1 MDFALTKDQKMYQKA
16 AREFLVKECSME
28 TVRDIL
34 QEEKGYSPVIWKKIS
49 ELEWLSILI
58 DEKYDGLGG
67 SFLDLCPIL
76 EEIGR
81 AVFPSPFFATVIMG
95 GNILS
100 EEADEETKSKL
111 LPSIANGNTI
121 VTIAI
126 EETEEEWSK
135 DAIRCKA
142 QKQGD
147 NYVIEGTKLFVPFA
161 AASDYIICCARPDDL
176 NANGISL
183 FLIDANDDRI
193 DFTPIPSFSTEKYY
207 QVHFKKVKVS
217 QKSIIGTPGQ
227 GWEAIERLQ
236 SIMTAARCIEMVG
249 GMQKVLEM
257 TVAFVKERKQFGVPI
272 GSQQAIQHYC
282 AEIAIDV
289 ETSKFMAYQAAW
301 KISNKQPCR
310 AEVSMA
316 KAWCGDAYQRVTAL
330 ALQAHGAT
338 GFTEE
343 YDLHLFYK
351 QAKSLQLMSGGSS
364 YHRKVVAQ
372 EMGLPI

>member
-1 MDFALTKDQKMYQKA
+1 MDFEFTKDQKMYQKA

-34 QEEKGYSPVIWKKIS
+34 QDEKGYSPDLWKKIA
-49 ELEWLSILI
+49 ELEWLSIMI

-67 SFLDLCPIL
+67 SFLDLCPIM

-95 GNILS
+95 GSIIS
-100 EEADEETKSKL
+100 EKADEKTKSTV
-111 LPSIANGNTI
+111 LPAIANGNTL
-121 VTIAI
+121 VTLAI
-126 EETEEEWSK
+126 EETAEGWSK
-135 DAIRCKA
+135 DAIRCTA

-147 NYVIEGTKLFVPFA
+147 DYIIEGTKLFVPFA
-161 AASDYIICCARPDDL
+161 ASSNHIICCARHDDVRD
-176 NANGISL
+176 NGISL
-183 FLIDANDDRI
+183 FLIDTNDNLI
-193 DFTPIPSFSTEKYY
+193 DFTPIPSFATEKYY
-207 QVHFKKVKVS
+207 QVTFKGVKVS
-217 QKSIIGTPGQ
+217 QESIIGTPGQ
-227 GWEAIERLQ
+227 GWEAVEMLQ
-236 SIMTAARCIEMVG
+236 PIITAARCIEMVG

-272 GSQQAIQHYC
+272 GSHQAIQHYC

-301 KISNKQPCR
+301 KISTNQPCR

-364 YHRKVVAQ
+364 HHRKVVAQ
-372 EMGLPI
+372 EMGLST